1 MKKIIL
7 SICILAAA
15 AMTAAAIPANPRVT
29 KVRQPD
35 GTMITLRLQ
44 GDEFCS
50 WGTTPDGRTMMAGE
64 DGFYRTV
71 SASALREAKA
81 RTTAQRAARR
91 NVRKNA
97 NEISTGNKKFLVV
110 LVEFADVPFKKANAD
125 FDKMMNQTGYSAY
138 GATGSVADYYKDQSS
153 GKFNPIF
160 DVVGPVKVSKDMEY
174 YGKHQGSS
182 HDANPGQMVKEAVD
196 SIYKKGLVKFSD
208 YDNDSDGIVDNIY
221 VFYAGYS
228 EASGG
233 GAKTIWPHA
242 SWVNSATEYDG
253 VYIGSYACGSELK
266 GNSGE
271 SMDGIGTFCHEFG
284 HVLGLPDFYDTNY
297 EEDGQGDG
305 LLSFSLMDSGCYN
318 NGSNTPPNLNG
329 IERNMLG
336 WMDEFEYL
344 TTSGHKTLKSIA
356 NNVSY
361 IAPSENEGE
370 FFLMEVRDGKGWDA
384 HIYMSY
390 DNGNPVGPT
399 ASGLVVYHVDM
410 SDNIV
415 YNNYTAK
422 YLWERT
428 NRINCYANHQ
438 CFYVLPSYS
447 DYEYNLDAIPFP
459 GKYGINSFTDTSN
472 PSNKFWDGSFSTC
485 NLTNITYADGEV
497 TLDLKVKGDLADVP
511 FKTIAM
517 PKTSWKA
524 GDTFTFQFVSETA
537 GGVPVS
543 TAWYLDDS
551 RQSAA
556 SVKLTSGKHT
566 IKAIATYSDGSTEEV
581 IQVINVE

>member
-7 SICILAAA
+7 SLCILTAAA
-15 AMTAAAIPANPRVT
+15 LTAAAIPANPRIT

-35 GTMITLRLQ
+35 GTMISLRLH

-50 WGTTPDGRTMMAGE
+50 WGTTPDGKTMMAGE

-71 SASALREAKA
+71 SPSRIKEERTRAKSQRSA
-81 RTTAQRAARR
+81 RTSI
-91 NVRKNA
+91 RKNA
-97 NEISTGNKKFLVV
+97 HEISTGNKKFLVI
-110 LVEFADVPFKKANAD
+110 LVNFSDLKFNKANED
-125 FDKMMNQTGYSAY
+125 FNKLMNQAGYSAY
-138 GATGSVADYYKDQSS
+138 GGTGSVADYYKDQSS
-153 GKFNPIF
+153 GKFNPTF
-160 DVVGPVKVSKDMEY
+160 DVIGPIDVSRDMQF
-174 YGKHQGSS
+174 YGKSQGNS

-208 YDNDSDGIVDNIY
+208 YDNDSDGYVDNIY

-233 GAKTIWPHA
+233 GANTIWPHS
-242 SWVNSATEYDG
+242 SWVNSDTEYDG
-253 VYIGSYACGSELK
+253 VNIGSYACGSELK
-266 GNSGE
+266 GNSG
-271 SMDGIGTFCHEFG
+271 SAMDGIGTFCHEFG
-284 HVLGLPDFYDTNY
+284 HVLGLPDFYDTDYGDNG
-297 EEDGQGDG
+297 EGDG
-305 LLSFSLMDSGCYN
+305 LLAFSLMDSGCYN
-318 NGSNTPPNLNG
+318 NNSNTPPNMNA

-336 WMDEFEYL
+336 WMDEIEYL
-344 TTSGHKTLKSIA
+344 TVSGHKTLRSIA

-370 FFLMEVRDGKGWDA
+370 FFLLEVRDGKGWDA

-390 DNGNPVGPT
+390 SNGAPVGPT
-399 ASGLVVYHVDM
+399 ATGLIVYHVDM

-415 YNNYTAK
+415 YRNYSAR
-422 YLWERT
+422 YLWEHT
-428 NRINCYANHQ
+428 NSINCFADHQ

-447 DYEYNLDAIPFP
+447 DYDYYYDAIPFP
-459 GKYGINSFTDTSN
+459 GKYGVTSFTDTSN

-485 NLTNITYADGEV
+485 NLTNIEYADGEV
-497 TLDLKVKGDLADVP
+497 TLDLKVKGDLTGVP

-517 PKTSWKA
+517 PKETWKA

-551 RQSAA
+551 RQSG
-556 SVKLTSGKHT
+556 STVKLTSGKHT